1 MAKNGYE
8 TGSSGSPMTECAG
21 GGRCIL
27 VCAGEYATVRD
38 DGWRLQKKPGD
49 LVIAVDRGLFYLEK
63 EGVEPDVI
71 LGDFDSIRESV
82 ATGESLISGN
92 SDLADKTT
100 FVGSEPSS
108 EACALTGAADAPPQ
122 SAGVYP
128 DLKRH
133 GQADII
139 NLPVAKDDTDTMS
152 AARYG
157 IEKGFRTFLIYGGLG
172 GRLDHTMANI
182 QTLVWIQ
189 RQGGQGWLVE
199 DGRRATVIGTDGK
212 LYEEGAESIL
222 EDGVGACNLNRTDAG
237 TELVLPASF
246 DGTVSLFSLDRVLR
260 GVYVQGTLYDVEN
273 AEIRNDFPVGCSN
286 EKRAGKEASI
296 RFQEGTALV
305 VLIDGLMNTHG
316 N

>member
-38 DGWRLQKKPGD
+38 AGWRLQKKPGD
-49 LVIAVDRGLFYLEK
+49 LVIAVDRGLLYLEQ

-71 LGDFDSIRESV
+71 LGDFDSIRELLPTEEKAEREDLDSV
-82 ATGESLISGN
+82 ENTPFAGVEPGDR
-92 SDLADKTT
+92 DLA
-100 FVGSEPSS
+100 
-108 EACALTGAADAPPQ
+108 GAADAPPQ
-122 SAGVYP
+122 SVGVYP

-139 NLPVAKDDTDTMS
+139 TLPVAKDDTDTMS

-157 IEKGFRTFLIYGGLG
+157 IEKGYRTFLIYGGLG
-172 GRLDHTMANI
+172 GRLDHTVANI

-222 EDGVGACNLNRTDAG
+222 EDGVGACKLNRTDTGA
-237 TELVLPASF
+237 ELVLPASF

-296 RFQEGTALV
+296 RFAEGTALV